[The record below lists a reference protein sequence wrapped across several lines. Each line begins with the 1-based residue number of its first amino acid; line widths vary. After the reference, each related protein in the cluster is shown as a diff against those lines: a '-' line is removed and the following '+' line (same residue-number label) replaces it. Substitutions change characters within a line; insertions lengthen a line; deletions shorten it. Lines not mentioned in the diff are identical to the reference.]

1 MLIGDAASEHI
12 TFNRG
17 WGVHSGIFLFRH
29 KVLLASL
36 FREPRKRKLK
46 RKEVSRWPGPRNPP
60 THQLPNYLLKPLLA
74 LKCSPYTPRPIWK
87 SSNMIRSGRWAIP
100 ASFLLRAAYSPR
112 CTADAYGPCASI
124 PAWAMLRNR
133 INVTNICWPTG

>member
-29 KVLLASL
+29 QLLLASL
-36 FREPRKRKLK
+36 FRQPRKRKLK

-74 LKCSPYTPRPIWK
+74 LKWSPYTPRPIWK
-87 SSNMIRSGRWAIP
+87 SSNMISNGSEAHP
-100 ASFLLRAAYSPR
+100 ASFLLLAAYSPR
-112 CTADAYGPCASI
+112 VTADAYGPYASI
-124 PAWAMLRNR
+124 PAWGVLRKR
-133 INVTNICWPTG
+133 